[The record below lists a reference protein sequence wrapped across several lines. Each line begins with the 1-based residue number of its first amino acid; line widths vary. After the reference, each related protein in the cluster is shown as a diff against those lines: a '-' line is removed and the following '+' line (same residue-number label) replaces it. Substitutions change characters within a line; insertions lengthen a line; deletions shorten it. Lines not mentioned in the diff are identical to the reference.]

1 MIFSWIVLAA
11 SLGIALLHIAEN
23 TAVARRAA
31 RWLFSLLIVFV
42 LVLVVETNR
51 GETSSQFADLLLA
64 VGYVGFGTFAGV
76 VLVSGGLAA
85 HAAWRRNQRL
95 TTARL
100 EFLGAVAAVI
110 ALAFVIRHVVA

>member
-1 MIFSWIVLAA
+1 MILSWIVLAA

-31 RWLFSLLIVFV
+31 RWFFSLLLVYV
-42 LVLVVETNR
+42 LLVVVATNR

-64 VGYVGFGTFAGV
+64 VGYAGFGTFAGV
-76 VLVSGGLAA
+76 LLVSGGLTAEAA
-85 HAAWRRNQRL
+85 LRRNQKL